1 MNQQTPDPLGA
12 ALALLFLNFPSGVTD
27 AIKMTYLSEVRRLG
41 FAPEIM
47 AEAAQRILHTREQRT
62 VPPFAIVLRTC
73 REVQSEQLNT
83 ITDSKTYTPAGAR
96 DPALRRLKLIN
107 ERAWKKIPITD
118 ENIDLHV
125 AQMEREGIIR
135 VAALPAGEE

>member
-1 MNQQTPDPLGA
+1 
-12 ALALLFLNFPSGVTD
+12 
-27 AIKMTYLSEVRRLG
+27 
-41 FAPEIM
+41 M

-62 VPPFAIVLRTC
+62 VPPFATVLRTC

-96 DPALRRLKLIN
+96 DLALRRLKLIN